1 MNASGGFF
9 FTGMTLPNYH
19 EGDQVQAG
27 SPIAQVVDPQGMD
40 LTSKIGEQDRS
51 NVQEGQAVEVVFD
64 ALPGVVFHGKVK
76 SVGGASMQQFFT
88 GNASG
93 QFEVSIALA
102 DADPRLRSGFTAEIV
117 FLGGI
122 KKDVFYVPRQAL
134 FMKDGKRIVYVKKG
148 NGYEQREVKIQSE
161 NESRVA
167 IGGVEAG
174 SVVALVDPTA
184 PRKTGG
190 GGGEAG
196 SIGGTP

>member
-1 MNASGGFF
+1 
-9 FTGMTLPNYH
+9 
-19 EGDQVQAG
+19 
-27 SPIAQVVDPQGMD
+27 MD

-64 ALPGVVFHGKVK
+64 ALPASVFHGKVK

-102 DADPRLRSGFTAEIV
+102 DADPRLRSGFTAEIA
-117 FLGGI
+117 FLGGTR
-122 KKDVFYVPRQAL
+122 KDVLYVPRQAL

-148 NGYEQREVKIQSE
+148 NGYEQREVKINSE
-161 NESRVA
+161 NESRAA
-167 IGGVEAG
+167 IDGVDAG

-184 PRKTGG
+184 PRKTGA